1 MKRFIVAACCI
12 AIIGNIEAQQIRT
25 PQPSTAQTIK
35 QDFGLGNIEISYSR
49 PTMRGRKVFGDLV
62 PYGKIWRTGANN
74 ATTIS
79 FSDDVTINGVKVA
92 AGKYGLLSIPGASEW
107 TLIIS
112 KQTNVT
118 SPGAYKQDQ
127 DVVRINVQPI
137 SMATAVETF
146 TMQIANV
153 SDTRCELHIMWD
165 KTAVALPIS
174 VEVDSR
180 VMQQIE
186 NTLIK
191 DSRPYYAGAMY
202 YLDNGKDLNQAVLWF
217 NKSIEQ
223 NPKAFWVHYQKAR
236 ALARQGKKQEALQAS
251 NTSLALAKEAG
262 NDDYVVLNQKLQA
275 ELK

>member
-1 MKRFIVAACCI
+1 MKRFIVATCFI
-12 AIIGNIEAQQIRT
+12 AIVGNIEAQQIRT

-49 PTMRGRKVFGDLV
+49 PNMRGRKVFGDLV
-62 PYGKIWRTGANN
+62 PYGKVWRTGANN

-79 FSDDVTINGVKVA
+79 FSEEVTISGVKVA
-92 AGKYGLLSIPGASEW
+92 AGKYGLLSIPDASEW

-118 SPGAYKQDQ
+118 SPSAYKQDQ
-127 DVVRINVQPI
+127 DVVRVKAKPI
-137 SMATAVETF
+137 TMATAAETF
-146 TMQIANV
+146 TLQIANV

-174 VEVDSR
+174 VEIDSR

-186 NTLIK
+186 STLIK
-191 DSRPYYAGAMY
+191 DNRPYYAGAMY
-202 YLDNGKDLNQAVLWF
+202 YLDNGKDLDQAVIWF
-217 NKSIEQ
+217 NKAIEQ

-236 ALARQGKKQEALQAS
+236 ALAKQGKKQEALQAS

-262 NDDYVVLNQKLQA
+262 NEDYVALNQKLQA
-275 ELK
+275 DLK

>member
-1 MKRFIVAACCI
+1 MKRLLLAGCCL
-12 AIIGNIEAQQIRT
+12 AFMFSVEAQQIRT

-35 QDFGLGNIEISYSR
+35 QDFGLGTIEISYSR
-49 PTMRGRKVFGDLV
+49 PGMRGRKVFGDLV
-62 PYGKIWRTGANN
+62 PFGKVWRTGANS
-74 ATTIS
+74 ATTIA
-79 FSDDVTINGVKVA
+79 FSEDVTIGDIKVP
-92 AGKYGLLSIPGASEW
+92 AGKYGLLSIPEANEW

-127 DVVRINVQPI
+127 DVVRVKAKPI
-137 SMATAVETF
+137 SMPTAMETF
-146 TMQIANV
+146 TLQIANV

-165 KTAVALPIS
+165 RTAVALPIS

-202 YLDNGKDLNQAVLWF
+202 YLDNGKDLNQAVAWF
-217 NKSIEQ
+217 NKAIEQ
-223 NPKAFWVHYQKAR
+223 NPKAFWIHYQKAR
-236 ALARQGKKQEALQAS
+236 ALAKQGKKQEALQAS
-251 NTSLALAKEAG
+251 NTSMQLAREAG
-262 NDDYVVLNQKLQA
+262 NEDYVALNQKLQA

>member
-1 MKRFIVAACCI
+1 MKRFIVATCFI
-12 AIIGNIEAQQIRT
+12 AIVGNIEAQQIRT

-35 QDFGLGNIEISYSR
+35 QDFGLGNIEISFSR
-49 PTMRGRKVFGDLV
+49 PNMRGRKVFGDLV
-62 PYGKIWRTGANN
+62 PYGKVWRTGANN

-79 FSDDVTINGVKVA
+79 FSEEVTISGVKVA
-92 AGKYGLLSIPGASEW
+92 AGKYGLLSIPDASEW

-118 SPGAYKQDQ
+118 SPSAYKQDQ
-127 DVVRINVQPI
+127 DVVRVKAKPI
-137 SMATAVETF
+137 TMATAAETF
-146 TMQIANV
+146 TLQIANV

-174 VEVDSR
+174 VEIDSR

-186 NTLIK
+186 STLIK
-191 DSRPYYAGAMY
+191 DNRPYYAGAMY
-202 YLDNGKDLNQAVLWF
+202 YLDNGKDLDQAVIWF
-217 NKSIEQ
+217 NKAIEQ

-236 ALARQGKKQEALQAS
+236 ALAKQGKKQEALQAS

-262 NDDYVVLNQKLQA
+262 NEDYVALNQKLQA
-275 ELK
+275 DLK